1 MNNLTI
7 VTEPDIYVMDQPSFL
22 TIGNK
27 QNNLDVCEFL
37 RKMGKN
43 ITVYVGKKDSG
54 LTWLLNSAAS
64 SDYILLNTQIDS
76 FLTGLFIDKPKTYY
90 YNEDNKNYATG
101 ISEINIQEIEDPIRF
116 LIEWSLEQKEIA

>member
-43 ITVYVGKKDSG
+43 ITVYVGNASSD
-54 LTWLLNSAAS
+54 LTWLLNCAAS
-64 SDYILLNTQIDS
+64 SEYVLLNTQIDS

-90 YNEDNKNYATG
+90 YNEDNKNYANG

>member
-37 RKMGKN
+37 RNMNKN
-43 ITVYVGKKDSG
+43 ITVCVGKKDSG

-64 SDYILLNTQIDS
+64 SDHILLNTQIDS
-76 FLTGLFIDKPKTYY
+76 FLTGLFIDKSKTYY
-90 YNEDNKNYATG
+90 YNNDNKKYATG
-101 ISEINIQEIEDPIRF
+101 IAEINIQEIQDPTRF

>member
-7 VTEPDIYVMDQPSFL
+7 VTEPDVYVMDQPSFL
-22 TIGNK
+22 TIGNSED
-27 QNNLDVCEFL
+27 NLLICEFL

-64 SDYILLNTQIDS
+64 SDHILLNT
-76 FLTGLFIDKPKTYY
+76 
-90 YNEDNKNYATG
+90 
-101 ISEINIQEIEDPIRF
+101 SEINIQEIEDPIRF

>member
-54 LTWLLNSAAS
+54 LTWLLN
-64 SDYILLNTQIDS
+64 
-76 FLTGLFIDKPKTYY
+76 
-90 YNEDNKNYATG
+90 
-101 ISEINIQEIEDPIRF
+101 
-116 LIEWSLEQKEIA
+116 

>member
-7 VTEPDIYVMDQPSFL
+7 VTEPDVYVMDQPSFL
-22 TIGNK
+22 TIGNSED
-27 QNNLDVCEFL
+27 NLLICEFL

-64 SDYILLNTQIDS
+64 SDHILLNTQIDS
-76 FLTGLFIDKPKTYY
+76 FLTGLFIDKSKTYY
-90 YNEDNKNYATG
+90 YNNDNKKYANG
-101 ISEINIQEIEDPIRF
+101 IAEINIQEIQDPIRF

>member
-7 VTEPDIYVMDQPSFL
+7 VTEPDVYVMDQPSFL
-22 TIGNK
+22 TIGNSED
-27 QNNLDVCEFL
+27 NLLICEFL

-64 SDYILLNTQIDS
+64 SDHILLNTQIDS
-76 FLTGLFIDKPKTYY
+76 FLTGLFIDKSKTYY
-90 YNEDNKNYATG
+90 YNNDNKKYATG
-101 ISEINIQEIEDPIRF
+101 IAEINIQEIQDPTRF

>member
-22 TIGNK
+22 TIGNSED
-27 QNNLDVCEFL
+27 NLLICEFL

-64 SDYILLNTQIDS
+64 SDHILLNTQIDS

-90 YNEDNKNYATG
+90 YNEDNKKYATG

>member
-43 ITVYVGKKDSG
+43 ITVYVGNASSD
-54 LTWLLNSAAS
+54 LTWLLNCAAS

-76 FLTGLFIDKPKTYY
+76 FLTGLFIDKSKTYY
-90 YNEDNKNYATG
+90 YNNDNKKYANG
-101 ISEINIQEIEDPIRF
+101 IAEINIQEIQDPTRF
-116 LIEWSLEQKEIA
+116 LIEWSLEQKDIA

>member
-7 VTEPDIYVMDQPSFL
+7 VTEPDVYVMDQPSFL
-22 TIGNK
+22 TIGNSED
-27 QNNLDVCEFL
+27 NLLICEFL

-64 SDYILLNTQIDS
+64 SDHILLNTQIDS
-76 FLTGLFIDKPKTYY
+76 FLTGLFIDKSKTYY
-90 YNEDNKNYATG
+90 YNNDNKKYATG
-101 ISEINIQEIEDPIRF
+101 IAEINIQEIEDPIRF
-116 LIEWSLEQKEIA
+116 LIEWSLEQKDIA

>member
-7 VTEPDIYVMDQPSFL
+7 VTEPDVYVMDQPSFL
-22 TIGNK
+22 TIGNSED
-27 QNNLDVCEFL
+27 NLLICEFL

-64 SDYILLNTQIDS
+64 SDHILLNTQIDS
-76 FLTGLFIDKPKTYY
+76 FLTGLFIDKSKTYY
-90 YNEDNKNYATG
+90 YNNDNKKYATG
-101 ISEINIQEIEDPIRF
+101 IAEINIQEIQDPTRF
-116 LIEWSLEQKEIA
+116 LIEWSLEQKDIA

>member
-27 QNNLDVCEFL
+27 QNNLDVYEFL

-43 ITVYVGKKDSG
+43 ITVYVGNASSD
-54 LTWLLNSAAS
+54 LTWLLNCAAS
-64 SDYILLNTQIDS
+64 SEYVLLNTQVDS

-90 YNEDNKNYATG
+90 YNEDNKKYATG

-116 LIEWSLEQKEIA
+116 LIEWSLEHKEIA

>member
-43 ITVYVGKKDSG
+43 ITVYVGNASSD
-54 LTWLLNSAAS
+54 LTWLLNCAAS
-64 SDYILLNTQIDS
+64 SDYVLLNTQVDT

-90 YNEDNKNYATG
+90 YNEDNKNYANG

>member
-22 TIGNK
+22 TIGNR

-37 RKMGKN
+37 RNMNKN
-43 ITVYVGKKDSG
+43 ITVCVGKKDSG